1 MIVRRSSDRSPV
13 LIRNVDNARCPVRP
27 GVRELPARVAVRD
40 VGDQIEWL
48 AGVLERPLE
57 QVVVVGADDQLKA
70 RCAALRAH
78 HRRQLGKQPMERRR
92 LVIVVEQIVQGA
104 EQRACACRQRHILRD
119 AREIAIGGRM
129 KLVRQIGRQLSAA
142 WQEPLFVL
150 VPDRLVRAAAQICA
164 GAEERHDAPFEHEID
179 QVGVVLLQIRVDWTA
194 AHLSRA
200 LVLPRNEIPLKAL
213 RIWSARRCRPRR

>member
-13 LIRNVDNARCPVRP
+13 PIRNVDDARRPVRP
-27 GVRELPARVAVRD
+27 GVRELAARVAVGD
-40 VGDQIEWL
+40 VRDQIEWL
-48 AGVLERPLE
+48 ADVLERPLE
-57 QVVVVGADDQLKA
+57 QVVVVGAYDQLKA
-70 RCAALRAH
+70 RREALLAH

-104 EQRACACRQRHILRD
+104 EQRTRACRQRHVLRH
-119 AREIAIGGRM
+119 AREIGIGGRM

-142 WQEPLFVL
+142 RQEPLFVL
-150 VPDRLVRAAAQICA
+150 VPDGLMRAAAQIGA
-164 GAEERHDAPFEHEID
+164 GAEERYDTPFEHEID

-200 LVLPRNEIPLKAL
+200 PR
-213 RIWSARRCRPRR
+213 ST